1 MNDRNF
7 ADIIS
12 DLKKSEERL
21 NVYIPSLSSEI
32 EFKALTLLQ
41 QKNIIDNLS
50 NNLFGVIEFYSVIHN
65 LIKSSTTHDISTLN
79 TIDRI
84 NIILSFVKNISPV
97 CNDINMVELLEKNK
111 TITLPE
117 LKKTIT
123 TDKFVLEIS
132 TPNLT
137 TDIKFNN
144 YIVNNYKNE
153 KALLGKLL
161 INEVSKF
168 VNKITV
174 SETGQVIDLTEL
186 SVKNAI
192 LVIEAIDTKQLKEVF
207 GYITTIRDTE
217 ALLVK
222 YEDKRLEIGPELFI
236 M

>member
-1 MNDRNF
+1 M
-7 ADIIS
+7 A
-12 DLKKSEERL
+12 
-21 NVYIPSLSSEI
+21 
-32 EFKALTLLQ
+32 
-41 QKNIIDNLS
+41 
-50 NNLFGVIEFYSVIHN
+50 
-65 LIKSSTTHDISTLN
+65 
-79 TIDRI
+79 
-84 NIILSFVKNISPV
+84 
-97 CNDINMVELLEKNK
+97 ELLEKNK
-111 TITLPE
+111 TITLPD

>member
-21 NVYIPSLSSEI
+21 NVYIPSLSSEV

-97 CNDINMVELLEKNK
+97 CNDINMAELLEKNK

-174 SETGQVIDLTEL
+174 SETGQVIDLT
-186 SVKNAI
+186 
-192 LVIEAIDTKQLKEVF
+192 
-207 GYITTIRDTE
+207 
-217 ALLVK
+217 
-222 YEDKRLEIGPELFI
+222 
-236 M
+236 

>member
-1 MNDRNF
+1 M
-7 ADIIS
+7 
-12 DLKKSEERL
+12 
-21 NVYIPSLSSEI
+21 Y
-32 EFKALTLLQ
+32 
-41 QKNIIDNLS
+41 
-50 NNLFGVIEFYSVIHN
+50 
-65 LIKSSTTHDISTLN
+65 
-79 TIDRI
+79 RI

-97 CNDINMVELLEKNK
+97 CNDINMAELLEKNK